1 MSQSQPAN
9 VQSTNTQSTSTQSTN
24 MPPSSEAAKSKARFP
39 LMQHERFRQVAIP
52 SILAAILLIAWQL
65 IVTEGQVPE
74 YIFPSPLVTIKT
86 LFSDWGLLGPALLYT
101 LKITALSFGLA
112 IIVGALIAFL
122 FVQSR
127 MVETAFF
134 PYAVLLQVTPIVAIA
149 PLIIIWIHSTT
160 LALVVCST
168 LVAVFPIIS
177 NTTLGLRSVSPN
189 LLAYFRLRRASRLQI
204 LLRLRI
210 PSSLPYFFAALK
222 IASGLSLVGAV
233 VAEFVAGTGGSNT
246 GLAYQI
252 LQSGYQLNI
261 PRMFAALTLIS
272 LTGVVLFIAM
282 SVLTKLVIG
291 RWHESEV

>member
-1 MSQSQPAN
+1 MSQQ
-9 VQSTNTQSTSTQSTN
+9 QSGLL
-24 MPPSSEAAKSKARFP
+24 P
-39 LMQHERFRQVAIP
+39 LIKHERFRKVAIP
-52 SILAAILLIAWQL
+52 SVLAVIILMIWQ
-65 IVTEGQVPE
+65 ITVTQGQIPE
-74 YIFPSPLVTIKT
+74 YIFPSPLVTLET
-86 LFSDWGLLGPALLYT
+86 LITDWGLLGPALLYT
-101 LKITALSFGLA
+101 LKITLLSFLVATCVGA
-112 IIVGALIAFL
+112 IIAFI

-149 PLIIIWIHSTT
+149 PLLIIWIHSTT

-189 LLAYFRLRRASRLQI
+189 LLAYFKLRRASRLQI
-204 LLRLRI
+204 LIRLRI
-210 PSSLPYFFAALK
+210 PSSMPYFFAALK

-272 LTGVVLFIAM
+272 LTGVVLFVVM
-282 SVLTKLVIG
+282 SILTKLVIG